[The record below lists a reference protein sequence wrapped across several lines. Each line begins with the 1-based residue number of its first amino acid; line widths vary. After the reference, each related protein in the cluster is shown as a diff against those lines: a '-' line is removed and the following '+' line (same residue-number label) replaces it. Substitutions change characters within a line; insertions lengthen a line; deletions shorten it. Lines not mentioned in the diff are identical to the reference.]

1 MWKTTVQR
9 QCRMC
14 DRLPRALLGAGL
26 FALTALP
33 ICSGPAIIRFNG
45 AVKRGDSFQ
54 RKVSDGLIFG
64 LDPTKESDPCQGWQI
79 WLGPSEQIKTYAA
92 IATTPLFHGLIDT
105 DICGSDFRNSDNSGP
120 NTPGPKNVN
129 RPQPVRHFEFVTNQS
144 DYEAVVNAYD
154 ALNRNALTAE
164 QVSSQVLQY
173 YHTGKLNIT
182 GFSLGNLHVGAQPT
196 IERMEFTVELNLR
209 SARSR

>member
-1 MWKTTVQR
+1 MRKPTVQR

-14 DRLPRALLGAGL
+14 DRLPRALLGVGL

-33 ICSGPAIIRFNG
+33 IWSGPAIIRFKG

-54 RKVSDGLIFG
+54 HRVSDGLIFG
-64 LDPTKESDPCQGWQI
+64 LDPTRESDPCQGWQI

-92 IATTPLFHGLIDT
+92 IATTPLYHGLIDT

-120 NTPGPKNVN
+120 NSGDVN
-129 RPQPVRHFEFVTNQS
+129 RPQRVRHFEFVTNQS
-144 DYEAVVNAYD
+144 DYEAVVKAYD
-154 ALNRNALTAE
+154 ALARNTLTAE
-164 QVSSQVLQY
+164 QVSSEVLQY
-173 YHTGKLNIT
+173 HHIGKLNIT
-182 GFSLGNLHVGAQPT
+182 GFSLGNLQAGAQPT